1 MLVKSI
7 VSCELSGRQME
18 PHVDKQRILIV
29 EDDLDLAEM
38 LDAYFRVQ
46 NYDVLTA
53 AWGEDGLR
61 IAGDE
66 ALNLVVLDIRLPD
79 MSGYDVCRQLRAQ
92 RRTADVP
99 IIFLTEKRDRMDKL

>member
-1 MLVKSI
+1 
-7 VSCELSGRQME
+7 ME

-66 ALNLVVLDIRLPD
+66 PLNLVVLDIRLPD
-79 MSGYDVCRQLRAQ
+79 MSGFDVCRTIRSHAQLSRLPVIHLSASFVKDAALE
-92 RRTADVP
+92 T
-99 IIFLTEKRDRMDKL
+99 L